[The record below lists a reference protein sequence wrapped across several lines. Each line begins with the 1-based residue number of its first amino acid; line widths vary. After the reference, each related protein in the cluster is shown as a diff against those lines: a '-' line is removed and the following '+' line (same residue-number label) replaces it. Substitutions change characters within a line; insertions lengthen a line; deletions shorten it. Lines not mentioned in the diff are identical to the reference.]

1 MSQKITDF
9 YLAAQKQ
16 EFARNFQFRILSMP
30 GILGG
35 GSFDEKLLYL
45 ESATLPGRAIA
56 NIGVPFMGLQFNIP
70 GTANYPGSENWSV
83 TFRCDAK
90 YDIRN
95 ALIQQT
101 RNTFDDKTST
111 GTYDTP
117 NFTSTVLLELFDK
130 SFNTITNYSLVGAY
144 VVSVGENA
152 YDVGDNGSIV
162 KVTANLAYQF
172 WEIV

>member
-16 EFARNFQFRILSMP
+16 EFARNFQFRIISMP
-30 GILGG
+30 GIV
-35 GSFDEKLLYL
+35 SNNDQLLYL
-45 ESATLPGRAIA
+45 ETATLPGRAIA
-56 NIGVPFMGLQFNIP
+56 NIGVPFMGLQFNVP

-83 TFRCDAK
+83 TFRCDAN

-111 GTYDTP
+111 GSYGTP
-117 NFTSTVLLELFDK
+117 NPSSTIQLELFDK
-130 SFNTITNYSLVGAY
+130 SFNPITKYSLVGAY

-172 WEIV
+172 WQIV

>member
-1 MSQKITDF
+1 MSNKITDF
-9 YLAAQKQ
+9 YQAAQKQ

-30 GILGG
+30 GIIKN
-35 GSFDEKLLYL
+35 DEQLVYL
-45 ESATLPGRAIA
+45 ETATLPGRAIA

-70 GTANYPGSENWSV
+70 GTANYPGSDNWSV

-95 ALIQQT
+95 ALIKQT

-111 GTYDTP
+111 GEYDTP
-117 NFTSTVLLELFDK
+117 NYTSTVHLQLFDK
-130 SFNTITNYSLVGAY
+130 TFTKITEYSLIGAY

-162 KVTANLAYQF
+162 KVTASLAYQF
-172 WEIV
+172 WQIIES